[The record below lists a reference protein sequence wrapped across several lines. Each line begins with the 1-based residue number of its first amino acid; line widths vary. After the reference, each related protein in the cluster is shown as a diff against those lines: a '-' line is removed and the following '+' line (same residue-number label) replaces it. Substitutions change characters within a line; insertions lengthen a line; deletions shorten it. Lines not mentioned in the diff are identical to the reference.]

1 VTDPRADLHRVKM
14 RAEAD
19 LDAAFRP
26 ASVAVRAAVER
37 HAVEMPDGPRITV
50 GAYLAILRDV
60 DAILDGLFGHFAGQD
75 SPVMRIVAGR
85 AQEARFVPVKR
96 AVAQIRA
103 EVGGELLRRMEDG
116 SSNA

>member
-1 VTDPRADLHRVKM
+1 MSDPRADLHRVKM

-19 LDAAFRP
+19 IDAVFRP
-26 ASVAVRAAVER
+26 ASAAVRASVER
-37 HAVEMPDGPRITV
+37 NAVMMPDGPRITP
-50 GAYLAILRDV
+50 GAYTAIMRDV
-60 DAILDGLFGHFAGQD
+60 DAILDGLFGRAPGAD

-103 EVGGELLRRMEDG
+103 EVGGELRRRMEK
-116 SSNA
+116 